1 MSCQDLGL
9 ALGQLGKEG
18 CRGLPTSTWRMF
30 PILSW
35 RAWLFPKYLSVSL
48 MKDPRVAGLC
58 NLQMPQEG
66 MGSPPKNGVLHG
78 LDSPETSLKC
88 TRRIHGPWTCVMGFA
103 RQETDSEMEWGLFN
117 VWDIS

>member
-1 MSCQDLGL
+1 
-9 ALGQLGKEG
+9 
-18 CRGLPTSTWRMF
+18 
-30 PILSW
+30 
-35 RAWLFPKYLSVSL
+35 
-48 MKDPRVAGLC
+48 
-58 NLQMPQEG
+58 

-88 TRRIHGPWTCVMGFA
+88 TRRIHGPWTWVMGFA